1 MEMKFTRQLF
11 AIGTILLAGGC
22 ASYEQPPAAVKST
35 VYTSI
40 KAEDKNLLPKDITV
54 LTLEEAQ
61 NIALKNNP
69 SFRSKYYAIAAARA
83 SYYQKFSGYFPT
95 VNASFS
101 AGQNL
106 GRNHDKNGWYNTN
119 NVSYVPQIS
128 GSLLIFDSFRREMD
142 ILAQKHNWKSTEA
155 SEDDAR
161 RLLIQAVAN
170 AYNAVLLADA
180 QMNIAKEDMKFN
192 KDMLRDTKLKF
203 DAGAVSLSEV
213 LNFQIQ
219 YNQAE
224 SNLNTAQYNYATN
237 KYALAQLLGLTDGT
251 IPETVKFPTKPAA
264 DVDIL
269 PDVSIYLDMALANRP
284 DLKALREQLE
294 VSKYNYWSSLASF
307 GPTFSA
313 NYAVGY
319 NDTRNHN
326 IRTIAPGDPYFTHT
340 YGGTGSYSLNVNWN
354 LFNGGNDY
362 FAARAAQARMVQADY
377 NVAQNWIQV
386 IVDVRI
392 AYDNYVTTVKQMK
405 LYQTTFELTKK
416 TRDLVKA
423 EYDAGSTEITRMN
436 EAQRDLVNAE
446 SNYVSAVIRMADARA
461 QLAAAANIR

>member
-1 MEMKFTRQLF
+1 MKITRHLF
-11 AIGTILLAGGC
+11 AIGTILLAGC
-22 ASYEQPPAAVKST
+22 ASYEQPPAAVKSS
-35 VYTSI
+35 VYTTI

-54 LTLEEAQ
+54 LTLEDAQ

-83 SYYQKFSGYFPT
+83 SYYQTFSGYFPT
-95 VNASFS
+95 LNASFS

-106 GRNHDKNGWYNTN
+106 GRNHDKKGWYNSNSATFA
-119 NVSYVPQIS
+119 PQLS

-237 KYALAQLLGLTDGT
+237 KYALAQLLGLTEGT
-251 IPETVKFPTKPAA
+251 IPETVKFPTKPAE
-264 DVDIL
+264 DVDVL
-269 PDVSIYLDMALANRP
+269 PNVSIYLDMALANRP

-294 VSKYNYWSSLASF
+294 VSKYNYWASFASF

-313 NYAVGY
+313 NYSVGY
-319 NDTRNHN
+319 SDNHN
-326 IRTIAPGDPYFTHT
+326 HNLRTSSPGDPYFIHT
-340 YGGTGSYSLNVNWN
+340 YGGNASYSLNVNWN
-354 LFNGGNDY
+354 LFNGGNDF

-377 NVAQNWIQV
+377 NLAQNWIQV

-446 SNYVSAVIRMADARA
+446 SNYVSAIIRMADARA

>member
-1 MEMKFTRQLF
+1 MEMKITRHLF
-11 AIGTILLAGGC
+11 AIGTILLAGC

-35 VYTSI
+35 VYTTI
-40 KAEDKNLLPKDITV
+40 KAEDKNLLPEDITV

-95 VNASFS
+95 LNASFS

-119 NVSYVPQIS
+119 NATFAPQLS

-161 RLLIQAVAN
+161 RLLVQAVAN

-251 IPETVKFPTKPAA
+251 IPETVKFPTKPAE
-264 DVDIL
+264 DVDVL
-269 PDVSIYLDMALANRP
+269 PNVSIYLDMALANRP
-284 DLKALREQLE
+284 DLKSLREQL
-294 VSKYNYWSSLASF
+294 
-307 GPTFSA
+307 
-313 NYAVGY
+313 
-319 NDTRNHN
+319 
-326 IRTIAPGDPYFTHT
+326 
-340 YGGTGSYSLNVNWN
+340 
-354 LFNGGNDY
+354 
-362 FAARAAQARMVQADY
+362 
-377 NVAQNWIQV
+377 
-386 IVDVRI
+386 
-392 AYDNYVTTVKQMK
+392 
-405 LYQTTFELTKK
+405 
-416 TRDLVKA
+416 
-423 EYDAGSTEITRMN
+423 
-436 EAQRDLVNAE
+436 
-446 SNYVSAVIRMADARA
+446 
-461 QLAAAANIR
+461 